1 MKNVLVLLRLS
12 NAQKALLEHS
22 IPRAAFTYATFKTV
36 TDDQL
41 RGADIILGNPK
52 PEKLIELPRLRLL
65 QLRTAGSDNYE
76 GEGILP
82 PSCTMYSAS
91 GAYGVAVSE
100 HMLALTLAFC
110 KKLHLYRDNQ
120 RQSLWKDEGEVLSLA
135 SMKVAVI
142 GAGDIGSHYAR
153 LCRALG
159 SYTIG
164 VRRTAGAP
172 SADFDELHTLS
183 ELNQILPRVDV
194 VAMALPY
201 TPETDRFL
209 DEHRLRLMK
218 PGALLI
224 NGGRGKT
231 VDQQAVLAAL
241 QSGHLGG
248 FVTDVCDP
256 EPLPESDPLWQ
267 EKNVILT
274 PHIAGLFH
282 LPQTLDLVLE
292 LAIRNINR
300 FLEETP

>member
-1 MKNVLVLLRLS
+1 MKNILILLRLS
-12 NAQKALLEHS
+12 DAQKALLEKS
-22 IPRAAFTYATFKTV
+22 MPDSVFTYATRNSA
-36 TDDQL
+36 TDSQL
-41 RGADIILGNPK
+41 QQADVIFGNPK
-52 PEKLIELPRLRLL
+52 PEKISGLNKLKLL
-65 QLRTAGSDNYE
+65 QLSTAGSDFYD
-76 GEGILP
+76 GEGVLP
-82 PSCTMYSAS
+82 PNCTVISAS

-100 HMLALTLAFC
+100 HMLALTIAFC

-120 RQSLWKDEGEVLSLA
+120 RQALWKDEGEVLSLSA
-135 SMKVAVI
+135 MKVLVI

-164 VRRTAGAP
+164 VRRTAGSP
-172 SADFDELHTLS
+172 TEEFDELHTLD
-183 ELNQILPRVDV
+183 ELDQLLPKADA

-201 TPETDRFL
+201 TPETHHFMNQA
-209 DEHRLRLMK
+209 RLGLMK

-231 VDQQAVLAAL
+231 IDQQAVLAAL
-241 QSGHLGG
+241 QSGTLGG
-248 FVTDVCDP
+248 FVADVCDP
-256 EPLPESDPLWQ
+256 EPLPENDPLWL

-292 LAIRNINR
+292 LGIRNIKR
-300 FLEETP
+300 FFAENS

>member
-1 MKNVLVLLRLS
+1 MKKILVLFRLS
-12 NAQKALLEHS
+12 DSQKALLEQS
-22 IPRAAFTYATFKTV
+22 IPGAGFTYATRSSV
-36 TDDQL
+36 TDAQL
-41 RGADIILGNPK
+41 EEADVIFGNPK
-52 PEKLIELPRLRLL
+52 PEKLSGLTRLRLL
-65 QLRTAGSDNYE
+65 QLSTAGSDNYE
-76 GEGILP
+76 GDGILP
-82 PSCTMYSAS
+82 SDCTMYSAS

-100 HMLALTLAFC
+100 HMLALTLSFC

-120 RQSLWKDEGEVLSLA
+120 RQSLWKDEGGVVSLS
-135 SMKVAVI
+135 SMKVLVI

-159 SYTIG
+159 SYIIG
-164 VRRTAGAP
+164 VRRTASSP
-172 SADFDELHTLS
+172 TEEFDELHTLDK
-183 ELNQILPRVDV
+183 LDQLLPKADA

-201 TPETDRFL
+201 TPETQHFMN
-209 DEHRLRLMK
+209 EHRLQLMK

-256 EPLPESDPLWQ
+256 EPLPESDPLWL
-267 EKNVILT
+267 EKNVVLT

-282 LPQTLDLVLE
+282 LPQTLEFVLE
-292 LAIRNINR
+292 LGIRNIKR
-300 FLEETP
+300 FLEGNP

>member
-1 MKNVLVLLRLS
+1 MKNILILLRLS
-12 NAQKALLEHS
+12 DAQKALLEKS
-22 IPRAAFTYATFKTV
+22 MPDSVFTYATRNSA
-36 TDDQL
+36 TDSQL
-41 RGADIILGNPK
+41 QQADVIFGNPK
-52 PEKLIELPRLRLL
+52 PEKISGLNKLKLL
-65 QLRTAGSDNYE
+65 QLSTAGSDFYD
-76 GEGILP
+76 GEGVLP
-82 PSCTMYSAS
+82 ANCTVISAS

-100 HMLALTLAFC
+100 HMLALTIAFC

-120 RQSLWKDEGEVLSLA
+120 RQSLWKDEGEVLSLSA
-135 SMKVAVI
+135 MKVLVL

-164 VRRTAGAP
+164 VRRTAGSP
-172 SADFDELHTLS
+172 TEEFDELHTLD
-183 ELNQILPRVDV
+183 ELDQLLPKADA

-201 TPETDRFL
+201 TPETHHFMNQA
-209 DEHRLRLMK
+209 RLGLMK

-231 VDQQAVLAAL
+231 IDQQAVLAAL
-241 QSGHLGG
+241 QSGTLGG
-248 FVTDVCDP
+248 FVADVCDP
-256 EPLPESDPLWQ
+256 EPLPESDPLWL

-292 LAIRNINR
+292 LGIRNIKR
-300 FLEETP
+300 FFAENS

>member
-1 MKNVLVLLRLS
+1 MKKILVLFRLS
-12 NAQKALLEHS
+12 DSQKALLEQS
-22 IPRAAFTYATFKTV
+22 MPGAGFTYATRSSV

-41 RGADIILGNPK
+41 EEADVIFGNPK
-52 PEKLIELPRLRLL
+52 PEKLSRLTRLKLL
-65 QLRTAGSDNYE
+65 QLSTAGSDNYD
-76 GEGILP
+76 GDGILP
-82 PSCTMYSAS
+82 SGCIMHSAS

-120 RQSLWKDEGEVLSLA
+120 RQSLWKDEGGVVSLS
-135 SMKVAVI
+135 SMKVLVI
-142 GAGDIGSHYAR
+142 GAGDIGRHYAR

-164 VRRTAGAP
+164 VRRTAASP
-172 SADFDELHTLS
+172 TEEFDELHTLD
-183 ELNQILPRVDV
+183 ELDQLLPKADA

-201 TPETDRFL
+201 TPETQHFMN
-209 DEHRLRLMK
+209 EHRLHLMK

-231 VDQQAVLAAL
+231 VDQQAMLAAL

-267 EKNVILT
+267 EKNVVLT

-282 LPQTLDLVLE
+282 LPQTLEFVLE
-292 LAIRNINR
+292 LGIRNIKC
-300 FLEETP
+300 FLEENP